1 MNSKVTKD
9 IHKAVNSLLGLKK
22 SRVSFHL
29 VVHVGGKTKSFG
41 TKAACEKFEE
51 YRDVFERALLLDV
64 VSMCNPE
71 PGDDQIVSN
80 VDNIA
85 PKLKSK
91 INNET
96 VDGMKPERLP
106 YPLMVMNRKE
116 KLKSLR
122 YLIVYDRHI
131 NFDDS
136 SSKPI
141 FGEASWEPRFWP
153 KDGVKW
159 TSLTKNV
166 GNLKKE
172 DIPGYESPTE
182 LYTLLIQ
189 NAYHL
194 YGEDPETY
202 IDKSMSKEI
211 LSKRRKAL
219 GIHDNQRYEEH
230 DEDPADYEGDSD
242 EELNG
247 NAEMD
252 VDGDAELDENAVM
265 DDTFEDNDPYEIAP
279 VVIPPTEAVTPQP
292 VSDSLRNDEP
302 DFEPNPSNPNIESAE
317 SRLPKFLE
325 DMIPKMK
332 LKGNCRGGKSLIQC
346 LALKYNLDFDELH
359 KHSTKLLMGKFW
371 IHLLHYFKYPVKMFI
386 ENQSGEKGVYVI
398 GHQYELFEFLKTE
411 EYKDAK
417 NTGDAE
423 LELLASII
431 QQPIHLLVFN
441 KRGFPPGTS
450 ETDMCEMRTV
460 QPKQILMSK
469 LPKKNKFAQLEDI
482 FLLYDE
488 NKRYFQL
495 LVEKNVVPELSL
507 DTSPINPERA
517 SSFIEHLHSALNPEE
532 AEVQNQEFD
541 SNNSAGPSNNL
552 AGPSNN
558 LVGSLQY
565 SLFPGETETP
575 VSMTSTLPSQPV
587 LVDQFEHEDLPSGH
601 KRIRLNPSESI
612 SLDSVVSVESSSSY
626 LRRSSRIAK
635 RKDNDELFRMLQRP
649 SASTEEREKLEAVK
663 LAAVQKKVGHDNEKH
678 RKIID
683 AIDKDTELI
692 KRNNVRRKQ
701 KVVRL
706 QEMAEELRRGLSAE
720 NIKEMTHDNMEYLRN
735 IELGKEDSWRYKTF
749 HEGINDQHLF
759 FSQIGYPFS
768 DDQQEAVF
776 AEVKSL
782 WGTNEQMDRFVDLV
796 IIPEVFIRI
805 YQVFFQLSKK
815 EAEENI
821 SNATGNYVRSC
832 SESSEEDFLI

>member
-1 MNSKVTKD
+1 M
-9 IHKAVNSLLGLKK
+9 
-22 SRVSFHL
+22 
-29 VVHVGGKTKSFG
+29 
-41 TKAACEKFEE
+41 
-51 YRDVFERALLLDV
+51 
-64 VSMCNPE
+64 
-71 PGDDQIVSN
+71 
-80 VDNIA
+80 
-85 PKLKSK
+85 
-91 INNET
+91 
-96 VDGMKPERLP
+96 
-106 YPLMVMNRKE
+106 
-116 KLKSLR
+116 
-122 YLIVYDRHI
+122 
-131 NFDDS
+131 
-136 SSKPI
+136 
-141 FGEASWEPRFWP
+141 
-153 KDGVKW
+153 
-159 TSLTKNV
+159 
-166 GNLKKE
+166 
-172 DIPGYESPTE
+172 
-182 LYTLLIQ
+182 
-189 NAYHL
+189 
-194 YGEDPETY
+194 
-202 IDKSMSKEI
+202 
-211 LSKRRKAL
+211 
-219 GIHDNQRYEEH
+219 
-230 DEDPADYEGDSD
+230 
-242 EELNG
+242 
-247 NAEMD
+247 
-252 VDGDAELDENAVM
+252 
-265 DDTFEDNDPYEIAP
+265 
-279 VVIPPTEAVTPQP
+279 
-292 VSDSLRNDEP
+292 
-302 DFEPNPSNPNIESAE
+302 
-317 SRLPKFLE
+317 
-325 DMIPKMK
+325 
-332 LKGNCRGGKSLIQC
+332 
-346 LALKYNLDFDELH
+346 
-359 KHSTKLLMGKFW
+359 
-371 IHLLHYFKYPVKMFI
+371 
-386 ENQSGEKGVYVI
+386 I
-398 GHQYELFEFLKTE
+398 GHQYELFELLKTE

-460 QPKQILMSK
+460 QSKKILMSK

-517 SSFIEHLHSALNPEE
+517 SSFIEHLHSALNPKE

-612 SLDSVVSVESSSSY
+612 SLDSVVCSSSVESSSSY

-663 LAAVQKKVGHDNEKH
+663 LAAVQKKVRHDNEKH

>member
-41 TKAACEKFEE
+41 TKSACEKFEE
-51 YRDVFERALLLDV
+51 YRDAFERALLLDV

-91 INNET
+91 INNEN
-96 VDGMKPERLP
+96 VDDMKPERLP
-106 YPLMVMNRKE
+106 YPLMFMNRKE

-136 SSKPI
+136 SSKPV

-159 TSLTKNV
+159 TSLTKNI

-182 LYTLLIQ
+182 LYTLLIK

-202 IDKSMSKEI
+202 VEKSMSKEI

-219 GIHDNQRYEEH
+219 GIHGEH
-230 DEDPADYEGDSD
+230 DEDPADYEGDSG
-242 EELNG
+242 EEFNG

-252 VDGDAELDENAVM
+252 FDGDEELDENAEM

-279 VVIPPTEAVTPQP
+279 VVIPPTEAVSPQP
-292 VSDSLRNDEP
+292 ISVSLRNDEP
-302 DFEPNPSNPNIESAE
+302 NPINHNIESNE
-317 SRLPKFLE
+317 CRLPKFLE

-346 LALKYNLDFDELH
+346 LTLKYNLDFDELH

-371 IHLLHYFKYPVKMFI
+371 IHLLHYFKYPVKIFI
-386 ENQSGEKGVYVI
+386 EDQSGEKGVYVI

-411 EYKDAK
+411 EYKHAK

-450 ETDMCEMRTV
+450 ETDKCEVRTV
-460 QPKQILMSK
+460 EPKQILMSK
-469 LPKKNKFAQLEDI
+469 LPKKNKFAQIEDI

-495 LVEKNVVPELSL
+495 LVEKNVVPEPSL
-507 DTSPINPERA
+507 DTPPINPERA
-517 SSFIEHLHSALNPEE
+517 SSFIEHLHSALNPDHVE
-532 AEVQNQEFD
+532 AEVQNQALA

-558 LVGSLQY
+558 LVGSLHY

-587 LVDQFEHEDLPSGH
+587 LVDQFEHEDLPSGP
-601 KRIRLNPSESI
+601 KRIRLSPSESI
-612 SLDSVVSVESSSSY
+612 SVDSVVCSSSVESSSSY
-626 LRRSSRIAK
+626 LRRSSRISK
-635 RKDNDELFRMLQRP
+635 RKNNDELFRMLQRP
-649 SASTEEREKLEAVK
+649 SASTEEREKFEAKK
-663 LAAVQKKVGHDNEKH
+663 LAAVQNKIRHDNEEH
-678 RKIID
+678 RKLIEE
-683 AIDKDTELI
+683 IDKDTELV
-692 KRNNVRRKQ
+692 KKNNVRRKQ
-701 KVVRL
+701 KVMGL

-735 IELGKEDSWRYKTF
+735 IELGIEDSWRCKTF
-749 HEGINDQHLF
+749 HEGKNDQHLF

-768 DDQQEAVF
+768 DEQQEAVF

-832 SESSEEDFLI
+832 SESSEEDFLF

>member
-96 VDGMKPERLP
+96 VDDMKPERLP

-532 AEVQNQEFD
+532 TEVQNQEFD

-832 SESSEEDFLI
+832 SESSEEDFII